1 MVGRSDLTL
10 RSFCAAIAVTLLL
23 GGCASS
29 SRSDA
34 VNDPLEPM
42 NREIFAFNRSLDH
55 RAALPAATYYRS
67 AVPGGVREG
76 MHNFLSNLSL
86 PVTFANDVLQ
96 GETTQ
101 AGKAVCRFSV
111 NMTVGILGVLD
122 PASEMGYP
130 EHDQDFGRT
139 LAVYG
144 VPGGPYLVLPLLGS
158 TVPRDLGGR
167 ILVDHYFNPL
177 AYVTYH
183 GKLYVSLTENFFK
196 LVDQRSRRINT
207 MRDIERTSVDYYAAM
222 RSIYMQ
228 KHDNNAG
235 NEDVA
240 PDTPKQ

>member
-1 MVGRSDLTL
+1 MGSPDLAL
-10 RSFCAAIAVTLLL
+10 RLYCGAIAVTLLL
-23 GGCASS
+23 AGCASS
-29 SRSDA
+29 HSDGA
-34 VNDPLEPM
+34 SDPLEPL
-42 NREIFAFNRSLDH
+42 NRKVFAFNQALDK
-55 RAALPAATYYRS
+55 RAALPAATYYKS
-67 AVPGGVREG
+67 AVPDGTREG
-76 MHNFLSNLSL
+76 VHNFLSNLTL

-101 AGKAVCRFSV
+101 AGKSVCRFGV
-111 NMTVGILGVLD
+111 NTTIGILGVMD
-122 PASEMGYP
+122 PATAMGYP
-130 EHDQDFGRT
+130 EHDQDFGQT

-177 AYVTYH
+177 GYITYH

-196 LVDQRSRRINT
+196 LVDQRSRRINA
-207 MRDIERTSVDYYAAM
+207 MRDVERTSIDYYTAM

-228 KHDNNAG
+228 KHNNNAG

-240 PDTPKQ
+240 PDTPK